1 MITTPTTT
9 RPEPSALLRLPD
21 PPEREPDE
29 KMANADALHELGQ
42 MLHLF
47 RHFGRPESTLVKTD
61 RFVTTGSDVELPS
74 GSTRRVP
81 DLLIAFG
88 VDPEAYVASN
98 GYIIAEQGKPPDFVL
113 EVASQSTASEDVG
126 PKRSD
131 YAAMGIAEYW
141 RFDKTGEHHG
151 ARLAGDRLV
160 GGVYV
165 PIDIE
170 EQSDGAL
177 EGYSEAIDLRLRW
190 EDGALGWHDPSTG
203 RHIATFDS
211 ERALAAKERDRAD
224 SERDR
229 ADDAEARAD
238 SERDRA
244 DSAEA
249 RNREFEA
256 ELRRLRGG

>member
-9 RPEPSALLRLPD
+9 RPKPPALFRLPD

-61 RFVTTGSDVELPS
+61 RFVTTGSGVELPS

-98 GYIIAEQGKPPDFVL
+98 GYVIEEQGKPPDFVL
-113 EVASQSTASEDVG
+113 EVASQSTASEDIG
-126 PKRSD
+126 PKRAD

-141 RFDKTGEHHG
+141 RFDKAGEHHG

-165 PIDIE
+165 PIDLE
-170 EQSDGAL
+170 EQPDGAL

-203 RHIATFDS
+203 RHIATFDR
-211 ERALAAKERDRAD
+211 ERDRADSAEALLATERDRAD
-224 SERDR
+224 SESDR
-229 ADDAEARAD
+229 ADR
-238 SERDRA
+238 ERDRA

-249 RNREFEA
+249 RNRELEA

>member
-9 RPEPSALLRLPD
+9 RPKPPALFRLPD

-29 KMANADALHELGQ
+29 KMTLADALHELGQ

-61 RFVTTGSDVELPS
+61 RFVTTGSGVELPS

-113 EVASQSTASEDVG
+113 EVASQSTASEDIG
-126 PKRSD
+126 PKRAD

-141 RFDKTGEHHG
+141 RFDKAGEHHG

-165 PIDIE
+165 PIDLE
-170 EQSDGAL
+170 ERPDGAL

-190 EDGALGWHDPSTG
+190 EDGALCWHDPSTG

-211 ERALAAKERDRAD
+211 ERGRAD

-229 ADDAEARAD
+229 ADNAGARAD
-238 SERDRA
+238 R
-244 DSAEA
+244 AEA
-249 RNREFEA
+249 QVRELKA
-256 ELRRLRGG
+256 ELRQLRGG